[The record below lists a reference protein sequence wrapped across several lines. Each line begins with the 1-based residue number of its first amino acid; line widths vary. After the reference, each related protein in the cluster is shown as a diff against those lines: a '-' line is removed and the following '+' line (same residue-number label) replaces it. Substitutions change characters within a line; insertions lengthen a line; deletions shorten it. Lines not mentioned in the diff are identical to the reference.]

1 MKKKLVIKS
10 FGIFN
15 IKAMIG
21 LIPLV
26 IRSQRAGKVPPIF
39 HKSIPGV
46 ENVRRIFEKVE
57 TKK

>member
-1 MKKKLVIKS
+1 MIKS

-21 LIPLV
+21 LIPLA

-39 HKSIPGV
+39 HKNIPGV

-57 TKK
+57 SKK

>member
-1 MKKKLVIKS
+1 
-10 FGIFN
+10 
-15 IKAMIG
+15 MIG
-21 LIPLV
+21 LIPLA

-39 HKSIPGV
+39 HKNIPGV